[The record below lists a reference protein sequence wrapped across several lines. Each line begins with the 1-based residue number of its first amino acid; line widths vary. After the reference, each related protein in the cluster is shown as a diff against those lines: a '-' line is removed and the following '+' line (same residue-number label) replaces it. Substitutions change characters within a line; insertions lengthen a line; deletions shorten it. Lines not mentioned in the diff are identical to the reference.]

1 MVNFIKVTADSC
13 DEKGIVRIGQKVPR
27 TELLLNNDLIGA
39 IRNKE
44 VLLKGTNILHVGKS
58 YYTNIRLLSM
68 ISKSV
73 PGRIFKKVPPER

>member
-1 MVNFIKVTADSC
+1 MENFIKVTADSC
-13 DEKGIVRIGQKVPR
+13 DDQGIVRIGQKVPR
-27 TELLLNNDLIGA
+27 TELFLNVDLIGA

-58 YYTNIRLLSM
+58 YYTDIRLLSM

-73 PGRIFKKVPPER
+73 PAKR